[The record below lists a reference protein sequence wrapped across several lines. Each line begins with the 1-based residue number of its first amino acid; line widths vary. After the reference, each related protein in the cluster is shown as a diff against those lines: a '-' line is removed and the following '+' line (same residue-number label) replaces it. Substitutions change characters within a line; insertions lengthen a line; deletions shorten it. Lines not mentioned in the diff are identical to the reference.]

1 MGPLRYLTV
10 LMMSLAPMAALADS
24 TEWRKYVIPDTGA
37 KVDIPVSI
45 FTEDAGPPKAGYRAA
60 FLHK

>member
-1 MGPLRYLTV
+1 
-10 LMMSLAPMAALADS
+10 MMSLAPMAALADS